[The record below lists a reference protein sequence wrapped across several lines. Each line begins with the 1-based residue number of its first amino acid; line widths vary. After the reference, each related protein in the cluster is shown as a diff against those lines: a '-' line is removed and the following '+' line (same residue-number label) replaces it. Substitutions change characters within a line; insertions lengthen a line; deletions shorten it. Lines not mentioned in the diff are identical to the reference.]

1 MSIHHFEQLSIIRC
15 PNSEQPLW
23 ELDPQ
28 KEKKNTKI
36 FCPTT
41 LLCRGMDRPD
51 IPRVGTREFLD
62 FLQDEGKVRLDDYIE
77 GAVEVA
83 EEVHSALMRED
94 GTSPFLETHTWPVTM
109 DVVRHYR
116 SVNRNITSVE
126 VATAILHDVMEDDER
141 ILNLYESKSYGFE
154 AYLAYRFGSRIRDIA
169 SELKIKPL
177 ENYPGAN
184 DTERQLKRFLEYCDV
199 LRDAEYDVKVIKLA
213 DRLNNMSFIQ
223 RVPGHDKV
231 RRYMREAEDF
241 YIAYTMLPP
250 KMPHFYQLMRTA
262 YEELRAL
269 STQKLVAA

>member
-1 MSIHHFEQLSIIRC
+1 M
-15 PNSEQPLW
+15 
-23 ELDPQ
+23 
-28 KEKKNTKI
+28 KI
-36 FCPTT
+36 FYSIDLPKNFCSTT
-41 LLCRGMDRPD
+41 VLRRGMGSSLD
-51 IPRVGTREFLD
+51 IPRVGKREFLD

-83 EEVHSALMRED
+83 EEVHSDLMRED

-126 VATAILHDVMEDDER
+126 IATAILHDVMENDER

-154 AYLAYRFGSRIRDIA
+154 ASIAYRFGSRIRDIA

-177 ENYPGAN
+177 ENYQGAN
-184 DTERQLKRFLEYCDV
+184 DIERQLERFLEYCDI

-223 RVPGHDKV
+223 RVPGHDKI
-231 RRYMREAEDF
+231 RRYIREAEDF

-250 KMPHFYQLMRTA
+250 KMPQFYQRMRTA